1 MDLHALTGLVAVVL
15 SGSVVLVPVVALSVR
30 FALKPLLLIKAGQT
44 APAAAAL
51 QEARVAQLE
60 AEIQHLNATVAQL
73 AEAADFHRQLASP
86 SEAALAR

>member
-30 FALKPLLLIKAGQT
+30 FALKPLLLIRAAGHA
-44 APAAAAL
+44 APEAAAL

-60 AEIQHLNATVAQL
+60 AEIQHLHATVTQL
-73 AEAADFHRQLASP
+73 AEAADFHRQLAASAQTP
-86 SEAALAR
+86 A